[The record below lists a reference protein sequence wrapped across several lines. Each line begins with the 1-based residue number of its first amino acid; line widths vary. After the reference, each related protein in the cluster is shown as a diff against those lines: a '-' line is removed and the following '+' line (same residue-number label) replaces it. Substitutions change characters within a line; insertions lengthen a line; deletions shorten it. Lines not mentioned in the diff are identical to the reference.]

1 MTAESRPANPAS
13 MMAYVA
19 IHPECGNAVYMGVDA
34 PDMKADNAKDV
45 AACIRKGHTIQHV
58 TVETAR
64 TLKFCM
70 CNRSKRRG

>member
-1 MTAESRPANPAS
+1 
-13 MMAYVA
+13 
-19 IHPECGNAVYMGVDA
+19 MGVDA